1 MTYNHNNFY
10 TKFLNNASK
19 TLEFI
24 TNIVSANQS
33 HIHVHARAF
42 MLIIWKA
49 TSKCIYISS
58 LKEKYSKLWKL
69 CQF

>member
-1 MTYNHNNFY
+1 MTYIYNNLY

-33 HIHVHARAF
+33 QVHVHARAF
-42 MLIIWKA
+42 MLIILKA

-58 LKEKYSKLWKL
+58 LKEKY
-69 CQF
+69 